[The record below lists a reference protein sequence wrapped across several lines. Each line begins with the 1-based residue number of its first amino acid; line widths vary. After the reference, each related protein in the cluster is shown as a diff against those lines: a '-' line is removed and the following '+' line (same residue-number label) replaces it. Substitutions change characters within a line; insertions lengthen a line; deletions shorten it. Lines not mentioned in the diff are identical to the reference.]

1 MSLPL
6 LLLLSPPPLLSL
18 LPPAHPPPL
27 SPLPC
32 QPPLPFQV
40 RITAVDTALLSSR
53 GHRQF
58 QSVRAVAE
66 VGMRLRGLAQRIGM
80 ALAFD
85 SLEVSHDDF
94 SVLSRVSGW

>member
-1 MSLPL
+1 MHGAVRNQCTSSILAL
-6 LLLLSPPPLLSL
+6 RISSPPPPTPS
-18 LPPAHPPPL
+18 
-27 SPLPC
+27 
-32 QPPLPFQV
+32 FQV
-40 RITAVDTALLSSR
+40 RITAIDTALLSSR

-94 SVLSRVSGW
+94 SVLSRVSGSITGC